1 MGEITRTYNFLQSS
15 IKTLKNVEN
24 ETCPI
29 CLDDII
35 DTTITKCGHKFCWD
49 CISKTKK
56 AQNSFLLKCPNC
68 NTLMNNKE
76 IYLLENKCSEQETEQ
91 SDIKELQELVQKT
104 RSTKIGNIIH
114 YLKTKIEK
122 DDKIIIFS
130 QWDTLLHRVGDLI
143 TEQNLNVVYCT
154 GSVYQ
159 RKKSIISFQE
169 DPNINIFMLSVDN
182 CASGINLTIANKIIF
197 LEPVYGDNDYRK
209 SIEEQAVG
217 RNDRIG
223 QKRPIEIHRF
233 IIKDT
238 IEQEILDENATF

>member
-1 MGEITRTYNFLQSS
+1 MSKNSSS
-15 IKTLKNVEN
+15 IIPYLCEKINRNRFIKKSPSYELR
-24 ETCPI
+24 
-29 CLDDII
+29 
-35 DTTITKCGHKFCWD
+35 D

-197 LEPVYGDNDYRK
+197 LEPDFIQQNRK
-209 SIEEQAVG
+209 
-217 RNDRIG
+217 
-223 QKRPIEIHRF
+223 F
-233 IIKDT
+233 
-238 IEQEILDENATF
+238 